1 MRAFSKQSAE
11 KWNNSPEM
19 QHLQSRIGKY
29 IEDGSAI
36 SVDGHPKLS
45 GIMDTVNATLAHGP
59 ATKLPKEFYEE
70 EVERN
75 MDTINVDEW
84 FGPYSKSNECRRLG
98 VGSLLGEMLDRMLV
112 ATSDAPEKEG
122 RLKIALMGSHDT
134 TIAALL
140 ASLGTFDG
148 KWPRFT
154 SSIAFEMFRKKEL
167 KQSKSLWNK
176 LTRRGDVKGAED
188 GYYVRLKYN
197 EYPVVIKG
205 CKKSGNHLKGD
216 ESFCTLVSFFSSLRW
231 KGSYG

>member
-1 MRAFSKQSAE
+1 MREFAKLAAE

-19 QHLQSRIGKY
+19 QHLQSRLGKY

-59 ATKLPKEFYEE
+59 ETKLPKEFYEE
-70 EVERN
+70 EVRKN
-75 MDTINVDEW
+75 MNTINVDEW
-84 FGPYSKSNECRRLG
+84 FKGYAKSSECRRLG
-98 VGSLLGEMLDRMLV
+98 VGSLLGEMLDRML
-112 ATSDAPEKEG
+112 AAASEAPEKEG

-148 KWPRFT
+148 DWPRFT
-154 SSIAFEMFRKKEL
+154 SSVAFEMFRKKEL

-176 LTRRGDVKGAED
+176 LTRRGDVGGADD

-205 CKKSGNHLKGD
+205 CKKPGNHLEGD
-216 ESFCTLVSFFSSLRW
+216 ESFCTLVSFFSFLRW
-231 KGSYG
+231 ERSDG